1 MLFQPAIIALLLASA
16 LSVLGLVASA
26 PFAVEVIR
34 RWDIRSGSERQLQL
48 ERRTYL
54 FSTLLTFVL
63 ALQLAAVLLFVF
75 NADKDP
81 VISVVGDTRYDQ
93 VWQRSRESKT
103 RQLIAPDILAGK
115 KVLVIGAGI
124 AGLSAASYLQ
134 RNGFDTE
141 IFELHDKPGAG

>member
-63 ALQLAAVLLFVF
+63 ALQLAAVLLFRLITF
-75 NADKDP
+75 
-81 VISVVGDTRYDQ
+81 VIPP
-93 VWQRSRESKT
+93 
-103 RQLIAPDILAGK
+103 IF
-115 KVLVIGAGI
+115 
-124 AGLSAASYLQ
+124 
-134 RNGFDTE
+134 GFFT
-141 IFELHDKPGAG
+141 LRWLRAKGYA